1 MLILD
6 LWKSCSFVRQQLR
19 VENVSLGVYSKNLSF
34 KLFIHQL
41 VGLNR
46 NTANQAFAE
55 YLEGSTFNANQICFL
70 ATIIDYLNQNGVMDA
85 GPLYEPPL
93 TDLDYEGLNG
103 VFEADDADQIISI
116 VRSFDETIGKEFG
129 VA

>member
-6 LWKSCSFVRQQLR
+6 LWKSCSFVPQQLR
-19 VENVSLGVYSKNLSF
+19 VENVSLGVYGKNLSF

-41 VGLNR
+41 IGLNR
-46 NTANQAFAE
+46 NTAKQAFAE

-70 ATIIDYLNQNGVMDA
+70 ATIIDYLNQNGV
-85 GPLYEPPL
+85 
-93 TDLDYEGLNG
+93 
-103 VFEADDADQIISI
+103 FEADDADQIISI
-116 VRSFDETIGKEFG
+116 VRSFNETIGKEFG